1 MNKVLS
7 IIKNNKSG
15 SNILNDVYE
24 SAHKLYCLNSFDYFD
39 SYYRS
44 FNSSCKKLLGYYS
57 CLLDLKIVSV
67 SDSFDFI
74 EILFRYQDIVEN
86 ISKSHF
92 KEVIL

>member
-15 SNILNDVYE
+15 SSILKDVFDA
-24 SAHKLYCLNSFDYFD
+24 AHKLYCLKSYDYFD

-44 FNSSCKKLLGYYS
+44 FSSACKKLLGYHS
-57 CLLDLKIVSV
+57 CLRDLKIVSV
-67 SDSFDFI
+67 ADSFDFI
-74 EILFRYQDIVEN
+74 NIVFRYQDFVEN

-92 KEVIL
+92 D